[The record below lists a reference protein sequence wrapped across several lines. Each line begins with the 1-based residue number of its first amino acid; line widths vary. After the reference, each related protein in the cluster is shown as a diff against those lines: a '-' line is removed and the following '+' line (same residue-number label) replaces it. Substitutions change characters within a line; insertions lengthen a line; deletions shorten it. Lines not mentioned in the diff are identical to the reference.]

1 MMARAKALPSGP
13 RSGPNKPADGPM
25 RGPDGNPHLR
35 FFLPTSLGLYTKL
48 SNLGVPGV
56 TSTYRV

>member
-1 MMARAKALPSGP
+1 MTARAKALSSGP
-13 RSGPNKPADGPM
+13 RSEPNAPADGPM
-25 RGPDGNPHLR
+25 RGPDGNLPLR